1 MIAVSILASAGI
13 LGTLLSYQLGQ
24 NKGYR
29 AGNRAGELFE
39 QILAERDGWHAAY
52 TALLDSY
59 IPEDKRAE
67 AINLAESVYDAAM
80 NSKGGGGG

>member
-13 LGTLLSYQLGQ
+13 IGTLLSYQLGQ

-29 AGNRAGELFE
+29 AGKYAGELFE

-59 IPEDKRAE
+59 IPEDKRLE
-67 AINLAESVYDAAM
+67 AMSRAAAAFDAAM
-80 NSKGGGGG
+80 NANLAGKE